1 MDTRIRCT
9 FDGRVTSK
17 SGKFWVA
24 VTVKSCTRVLTSTM
38 NARGVHTFNDLFT
51 KLSRELVR
59 TVTLESI
66 WSVLTSTTVQ
76 TGDSFA
82 ACLTRVTVYAF
93 VSRVTR
99 ADEGGGVVR
108 ARSMFTGVV
117 TAFYLILTTIA
128 FVA

>member
-1 MDTRIRCT
+1 MGRRALALKRISCIGTRSSI
-9 FDGRVTSK
+9 
-17 SGKFWVA
+17 
-24 VTVKSCTRVLTSTM
+24 LT
-38 NARGVHTFNDLFT
+38 RGVTACYSLFT

-59 TVTLESI
+59 AVTLESI
-66 WSVLTSTTVQ
+66 WSVLTSTTVL

-108 ARSMFTGVV
+108 ARSMFTWVV
-117 TAFYLILTTIA
+117 TAFHLILTTIA
-128 FVA
+128 FEV